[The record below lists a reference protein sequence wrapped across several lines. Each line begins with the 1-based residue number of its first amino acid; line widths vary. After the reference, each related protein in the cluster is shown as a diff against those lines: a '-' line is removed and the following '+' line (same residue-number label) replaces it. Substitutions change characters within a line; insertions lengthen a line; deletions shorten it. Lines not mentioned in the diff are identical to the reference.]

1 VSWVI
6 CPRGVDLRSTVSQQG
21 RTRGPQR
28 AARSSG
34 RVTSAGHP
42 PRMVVRG
49 RLVTHFQLLFEV
61 ACEFV
66 LQVVTLSRT
75 CRDPVAI

>member
-1 VSWVI
+1 VGKANAGWII

-21 RTRGPQR
+21 RARGPQR

-34 RVTSAGHP
+34 RVSAGGHP

-49 RLVTHFQLLFEV
+49 RLVTCF
-61 ACEFV
+61 
-66 LQVVTLSRT
+66 
-75 CRDPVAI
+75 